1 MTGLELTLLIYP
13 TAALALGGLVYWL
26 ASREDRPKRRH
37 PAE

>member
-26 ASREDRPKRRH
+26 ASREDQLKRRH

>member
-1 MTGLELTLLIYP
+1 MTGIELTLLIFP

-26 ASREDRPKRRH
+26 ATREERPSRRH